1 VYQLKILLV
10 DDQVIFR
17 NGLKNVLENFSKEIE
32 FTEVNR
38 VDGALRCLEEYFFD
52 LIIADLELPDS
63 LGMNTVIKL
72 KKKVNETNFDQR
84 ITKEDSKLT
93 TRILM
98 LSGNDRPEIMREAV
112 ANGASGFVPK
122 SASDSFLISVIQ
134 FVINGGIYLPP
145 NTLDRWERPHSII
158 ENERSLATV
167 LPSVSKRQSEVLE
180 NVIQGKPNKVIAR
193 ELNIAEG
200 TVKAHLSQLFRVLG
214 VKNRTEAV
222 YAVTRS
228 KKPAK

>member
-1 VYQLKILLV
+1 MKILLV

>member
-1 VYQLKILLV
+1 LKILLV